1 MQTSVTRA
9 ARTLALTGATTA
21 ALALLPSAGS
31 AAVVDLHVEAGGK
44 SLAPGLQ
51 YATGS
56 TGVRTDRS
64 RPACNGSGDVERLR
78 GATALGALVQAADT
92 RRALRPV
99 RVSDQFSF
107 GLLVCGVGDFRATS
121 EAFWLYKVNHVA
133 PEVGGDQR
141 RVRNGDEVL
150 WYRSDASR
158 GVNTGDELDVVAPA
172 RARTG
177 QPFTA
182 RVFAFT
188 ATGARS
194 PAAGATV
201 TWRGGE
207 ATADADGRAT
217 IQVEGEGELGLRAG
231 RGADVPSPTERV
243 CVAQQLNDCSR
254 FRGQRLFG
262 TDGANRLVGTRGRD
276 VISAGRGNDRI
287 DVRGGGRD
295 VVRCGPGFDRV
306 RASRDD
312 RVARDCEIVNGKRRR
327 GR

>member
-9 ARTLALTGATTA
+9 ARTLALTGAAAA
-21 ALALLPSAGS
+21 ALAFPATGS

-44 SLAPGLQ
+44 SLAPGFT

-56 TGVRTDRS
+56 TAVRTDRS

-78 GATALGALVQAADT
+78 GATALGTLIQAADT

-107 GLLVCGVGDFRATS
+107 GLLVCGVGDFRATAD
-121 EAFWLYKVNHVA
+121 AFWLYKVNHVA

-158 GVNTGDELDVVAPA
+158 GVNTGDELDVVGPA
-172 RARTG
+172 RARSG
-177 QPFTA
+177 RPFTA
-182 RVFAFT
+182 RVFAYT
-188 ATGARS
+188 ATGART

-207 ATADADGRAT
+207 ATTDAAGRAT
-217 IQVEGEGELGLRAG
+217 IQADGEGELRLRAG
-231 RGADVPSPTERV
+231 RGADVPSSAERV
-243 CVAQQLNDCSR
+243 CVAERLRDCSR

-262 TDGANRLVGTRGRD
+262 TDGANRLVGTRGAD
-276 VISAGRGNDRI
+276 VIRSGRGNDRVR
-287 DVRGGGRD
+287 VRGGGSD
-295 VVRCGPGFDRV
+295 LVRCGPGRDRV
-306 RASRDD
+306 RASRND

-327 GR
+327 

>member
-1 MQTSVTRA
+1 MQTSIPRA
-9 ARTLALTGATTA
+9 ARALMLTGAATA
-21 ALALLPSAGS
+21 ALALPSTGS

-44 SLAPGLQ
+44 SLAPGLS

-78 GATALGALVQAADT
+78 GANALGALVQAADT
-92 RRALRPV
+92 RRSLRPV

-107 GLLVCGVGDFRATS
+107 GLLVCGVGDFRAGDD
-121 EAFWLYKVNHVA
+121 AFWLYKVNHVA

-150 WYRSDASR
+150 WYRSEPGR
-158 GVNTGDELDVVAPA
+158 GINTGDELDVVAPA
-172 RARTG
+172 RAQTG
-177 QPFTA
+177 RPFQA
-182 RVFAFT
+182 RVFAYS
-188 ATGARS
+188 ATGART
-194 PAAGATV
+194 PAAGARV
-201 TWRGGE
+201 LFRGGE
-207 ATADADGRAT
+207 ATTDADGRAT
-217 IQVEGEGELGLRAG
+217 IRIDGEGDVGLRAG
-231 RGADVPSPTERV
+231 RDADVPSPTERV
-243 CVAQQLNDCSR
+243 CVAERLGDCSR

-262 TDGANRLVGTRGRD
+262 TDGSNRLVGTRGRD

-295 VVRCGPGFDRV
+295 VVRCGPGRDRV

-312 RVARDCEIVNGKRRR
+312 RIGRDCEIVNGKRRR